1 MLHLLSETGLIL
13 IHLVTAGVGMLEK
26 LKDTFTSGKRRP
38 SEAFQAPDQVIALHR
53 FGQGL
58 QVGGSISENP
68 EDKPSVQLTDSYRRR
83 VARLNGTCSIP
94 NYYYPFP

>member
-1 MLHLLSETGLIL
+1 
-13 IHLVTAGVGMLEK
+13 MLEK

-68 EDKPSVQLTDSYRRR
+68 DDKPPLQLTDSYKRR
-83 VARLNGTCSIP
+83 VARLNGKEFL
-94 NYYYPFP
+94 YH